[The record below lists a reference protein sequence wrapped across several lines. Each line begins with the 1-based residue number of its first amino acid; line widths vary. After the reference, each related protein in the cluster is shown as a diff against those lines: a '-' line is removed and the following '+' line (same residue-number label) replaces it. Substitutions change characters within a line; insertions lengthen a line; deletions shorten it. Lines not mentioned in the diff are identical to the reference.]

1 MPNLNKWPTNQLPVR
16 QAISA
21 AINRTL
27 IASEGEA
34 GLENPV
40 LNATGLTLPTFGA
53 WSGPVAN
60 MTVSATGSASA
71 AKAILQKAGYTLGS
85 NGFFSKGGKEVT
97 LSIVDPS
104 AYTDYAED
112 DSIVAQEL
120 RAAGI
125 NATFD
130 GLSVDAWNNDVAD
143 GDFQLTSHWSNGGL
157 TPYNMYDG
165 WLDSSLATGNAATG
179 DYERLN
185 NPTINSELATL
196 AGAATTDAQ
205 TTALAPIAQYVAA
218 NLPIIPTTTAS
229 EWFEYNSQNY
239 TGWPTQQDPYETGQP
254 SGTNN
259 GPGSGTDE
267 VVILHLVP
275 RG

>member
-34 GLENPV
+34 GLEDPV
-40 LNATGLTLPTFGA
+40 LNATGLTLPTFSA
-53 WSGPVAN
+53 WSGPVAS

-71 AKAILQKAGYTLGS
+71 AKQILKNAGYTLGS
-85 NGFFSKGGKEVT
+85 NGYFSKGGQTVSLQIT
-97 LSIVDPS
+97 DPS

-120 RAAGI
+120 KAAGI
-125 NATFD
+125 DATFV
-130 GLSVDAWNNDVAD
+130 GQSVDAWNNDVAD
-143 GDFQLTSHWSNGGL
+143 GDFQLTGHWSNGGL

-179 DYERLN
+179 DFERLN
-185 NPTINSELATL
+185 DPAINAELATL
-196 AGAATTDAQ
+196 AGAATTTAQ
-205 TTALAPIAQYVAA
+205 AAALAPIAKYVAA

-239 TGWPTQQDPYETGQP
+239 SGWPTQQNPYETGQP

-275 RG
+275 QG